1 MHSCIF
7 WRRPVTFGGG
17 DADAHGAANYA
28 WLHNSGAVRPW
39 QVIPWMGSGGVE
51 TDFGALPR
59 TLYRKAA

>member
-28 WLHNSGAVRPW
+28 GLHNSGAVRPW
-39 QVIPWMGSGGVE
+39 QVIP
-51 TDFGALPR
+51 
-59 TLYRKAA
+59 